1 MKLNQ
6 LLTKLL
12 FVFVISMLF
21 VPGITFAQT
30 NGCTDE
36 TACNYD
42 PDATEDDG
50 SCEYA
55 QENYD
60 CDNNCLESELENC
73 CLAGDDFACME
84 LEMSCMQGDS
94 DACDVLCEVE
104 HYGYYEL
111 GSCGCGTAYSFN
123 ASSSGE
129 VSACD
134 GSTSAGIGSGS
145 GGGSF
150 DYGTLTEIFFFVPS
164 GGNSTYELTAYS
176 AETGK
181 VIFGSGTANTVNIYY
196 TGSEPNI
203 EKIVESGSGHVIN
216 LIFAQTNGCTD
227 ETACNYDPDATEDDG
242 SCEYAQENYDCDN
255 NCLESELENCCLAGD
270 DFACMELEMSCMQ
283 GDSDACDVLCEVEH
297 YGYYELGSCGCGT
310 AYSFNASSSG
320 EVSACDGSTSAGIG
334 SGSGGGSFDYGTLT
348 EIFFFVPSGGN
359 STYELTAYSAETGIV
374 VFGSGSNNTVNI
386 YFAGDE
392 PTIETVVES
401 GSGHSV
407 NLIFVE

>member
-150 DYGTLTEIFFFVPS
+150 DYGTLTEIFFFVPA
-164 GGNSTYELTAYS
+164 GGNSTYNLKAHQG
-176 AETGK
+176 ATGK

-216 LIFAQTNGCTD
+216 LIKAYNAMPTNELIPLCDQGD
-227 ETACNYDPDATEDDG
+227 YEACW
-242 SCEYAQENYDCDN
+242 
-255 NCLESELENCCLAGD
+255 ELEGHCD
-270 DFACMELEMSCMQ
+270 Q
-283 GDSDACDVLCEVEH
+283 GDSEACDALCTVGA

-310 AYSFNASSSG
+310 TYSFNASSSG

>member
-150 DYGTLTEIFFFVPS
+150 DYGTLTEIFFFVP
-164 GGNSTYELTAYS
+164 A
-176 AETGK
+176 
-181 VIFGSGTANTVNIYY
+181 
-196 TGSEPNI
+196 
-203 EKIVESGSGHVIN
+203 
-216 LIFAQTNGCTD
+216 
-227 ETACNYDPDATEDDG
+227 
-242 SCEYAQENYDCDN
+242 
-255 NCLESELENCCLAGD
+255 
-270 DFACMELEMSCMQ
+270 
-283 GDSDACDVLCEVEH
+283 
-297 YGYYELGSCGCGT
+297 
-310 AYSFNASSSG
+310 
-320 EVSACDGSTSAGIG
+320 
-334 SGSGGGSFDYGTLT
+334 
-348 EIFFFVPSGGN
+348 GGN